1 MPSPNEVQLEYEVIE
16 NTSTQLNN
24 AVVIIN
30 PQLLDLKTKVDNLL
44 TNGLFLQQTSPAL
57 QASYKN
63 FTDML
68 VKMVTQI
75 NSFASQF
82 MSIKTTIEQ
91 LDEQIAASIK
101 KGS

>member
-16 NTSTQLNN
+16 STSSQLNN
-24 AVVIIN
+24 AVMNIN

-57 QASYKN
+57 QTSYKN

-68 VKMVTQI
+68 LKMVTQI

-101 KGS
+101 KGG